1 MVTLQALGGRAPDS
15 HPATPSVP
23 PHPLLPR
30 HVASSQLRLGPASC
44 KSGILP
50 NPAHFL
56 SFNINL
62 GLSANYEII
71 SLKVH
76 TLLHTIGAGTL
87 KTSFS
92 SWFPIEFTPTEGS
105 GGKLDN
111 RKRKGTFP
119 ILTACYS
126 CQYSPTAHR
135 FLSPAAAGIWRT
147 SLVRTPLSFQH
158 CLAIFLRKGTPP
170 LRF

>member
-15 HPATPSVP
+15 HPATRSVP
-23 PHPLLPR
+23 PRPLLPR

-62 GLSANYEII
+62 GLFANYEII

-76 TLLHTIGAGTL
+76 TLLHTTGAGTL
-87 KTSFS
+87 KTSLPS
-92 SWFPIEFTPTEGS
+92 
-105 GGKLDN
+105 
-111 RKRKGTFP
+111 
-119 ILTACYS
+119 
-126 CQYSPTAHR
+126 
-135 FLSPAAAGIWRT
+135 AAGFLL
-147 SLVRTPLSFQH
+147 SLHQQRGL
-158 CLAIFLRKGTPP
+158 GEN
-170 LRF
+170 